1 VEIKKN
7 YTHYNAITWDRW
19 ASEENEWSI
28 PISHEEFLS
37 AKNGEWN
44 VVLTPCKPVPHSWFP
59 TFSGAKILGL
69 ASGGGQQMPIFRTLG
84 AEVVL
89 FDLSDRQ
96 LQSERD
102 VAAREQYCI
111 DIVKGDMTKPL
122 PFADQTFDLIFHPVS
137 NSYIEDVQ
145 PVWNE
150 CYRVLKKNGVLLAGL
165 DNGINFL
172 FDEDEEGTEL
182 KIVHRLPYNPLKDL
196 DESELE
202 KMFMKYD
209 GIQFSHT
216 IEEQVGGQ
224 LKAGFSLTDLF
235 EDYNDYGELAEFI
248 PTFVATR
255 AVKK

>member
-1 VEIKKN
+1 MEIKKN

-19 ASEENEWSI
+19 ASEGNEWSI
-28 PISHEEFLS
+28 PISHEKYLDV
-37 AKNGEWN
+37 KNGRWD
-44 VVLTPCKPVPHSWFP
+44 VVLTPCKPVPHDWFP
-59 TFSGAKILGL
+59 PFSSTKILGL
-69 ASGGGQQMPIFRTLG
+69 ASGGGQQMPVFRALG

-102 VAAREQYCI
+102 VANRERYSI
-111 DIVKGDMTKPL
+111 DIIKGDMTKPL
-122 PFADQTFDLIFHPVS
+122 PFADETFDLIFHPVS

-145 PVWNE
+145 FVWNE
-150 CYRVLKKNGVLLAGL
+150 CFRVLKKNGILLAGL

-182 KIVHRLPYNPLKDL
+182 KLVHHLPYNPLKDL

-202 KMFMKYD
+202 KMFMEND

-216 IEEQVGGQ
+216 IEEQIGGQ
-224 LKAGFSLTDLF
+224 LKAGFTLTDLF
-235 EDYNDYGELAEFI
+235 EDYNDYGELAKFI